1 MTQEAAFQLL
11 LGDVHA
17 AACGLQ
23 TKGAAPLR
31 CYPAI
36 LSAGA
41 SAMEECPMNQTTFSE
56 IITDFAMVQID
67 DERLQELLIE
77 NPARFFRKMS
87 LYMINAI
94 PRFTHPPEARIWLR
108 FTAPTFDDTTYT
120 VTGEEGGQATV
131 NTEITGYSL
140 VSAAY
145 TMDDGYGGMMDV
157 PVPVLANDP
166 ETGEVTLEISAEI
179 PPDTPIMLDFYT
191 DGLFDRELDYRVK
204 RILGLCVQ
212 LEWEMRFVNAF
223 LIQTPMIK
231 DKSFDVGS
239 EANITRANTER
250 IRMLTDNLNDEMR
263 KFAQDVAYVDVA
275 GYKNSLISPKGP
287 SAYGGTAAHD

>member
-1 MTQEAAFQLL
+1 MPT
-11 LGDVHA
+11 
-17 AACGLQ
+17 
-23 TKGAAPLR
+23 
-31 CYPAI
+31 
-36 LSAGA
+36 
-41 SAMEECPMNQTTFSE
+41 NQTTFSE
-56 IITDFAMVQID
+56 VITDFAMVQID
-67 DERLQELLIE
+67 DERLQALLIE

-120 VTGEEGGQATV
+120 VTGEENGQAV
-131 NTEITGYSL
+131 VESGITGYSI
-140 VSAAY
+140 VSAVY
-145 TMDDGYGGMMDV
+145 TMDDGYGGLMDV
-157 PVPVLANDP
+157 PVTVLESDP
-166 ETGEVTLEISAEI
+166 ETGNVTIEI
-179 PPDTPIMLDFYT
+179 PEDLPADTPIVLDFYT

-223 LIQTPMIK
+223 LIQTPKIK

-239 EANITRANTER
+239 ESNLTRANTER

-263 KFAQDVAYVDVA
+263 KFAQDVAYVDVS
-275 GYKNSLISPKGP
+275 GYKNSLINPQNP
-287 SAYGGTAAHD
+287 QMY